1 MKSGQISLTLK
12 KLFLISLLTPV
23 LSFASVKG
31 VGEYF
36 YGPDTSQ
43 NMACFFA
50 EEKAKEN
57 AVENYSGS
65 IIESTLTE
73 LCMTNECSF
82 IRETNNNVSGVIQK
96 VLDKK
101 TNVRIEEGQKVC
113 TVEIIAD
120 VERLQKNIVLSLEH
134 FSPIIKD
141 NQEVQFSI
149 IVNRPGKFILFNY
162 YNGNYRKIYELQNR
176 VVNKSF
182 AVPTKDKM
190 YAKLPDGAMTSKEKL
205 VFVYTE
211 LDISVRVLYNEFEM
225 KTFLQSMPVR
235 KSFVAHRF
243 IQIVR

>member
-1 MKSGQISLTLK
+1 MLK
-12 KLFLISLLTPV
+12 KLLLISLLSPTIT
-23 LSFASVKG
+23 FASVNG

-50 EEKAKEN
+50 EERAKDN
-57 AVENYSGS
+57 AIENYSGS

-82 IRETNNNVSGVIQK
+82 IRETNNNTTGVIQR

-101 TNVRIEEGQKVC
+101 THVRIEEGQKVC
-113 TVEIIAD
+113 TVEIKAD
-120 VERLQKNIVLSLEH
+120 VEKLQKNVVLSIKH
-134 FSPIIKD
+134 FSPIFKEEQKIS
-141 NQEVQFSI
+141 FSI
-149 IVNRPGKFILFNY
+149 IVNRPGKFLLFNY
-162 YNGNYRKIYELQNR
+162 YNGNYHKIYDLQNTI
-176 VVNKSF
+176 VNESF
-182 AVPTKDKM
+182 AVPTSVEM
-190 YAKLPDGAMTSKEKL
+190 YAKVPDGALTSKEKL

-211 LDISVRVLYNEFEM
+211 VDISVKVLYNEFEM
-225 KTFLQSMPVR
+225 RTFLQSMPIQ